1 MSNMANKYKVGIFV
15 AIGLLLIVLS
25 LLMLGA
31 MEYFAPKYKAYTV
44 VTQSVQGLEP
54 GAKVKYSGV
63 TIGKVTD
70 VTIGFRNKD
79 IYVYMEFPMKKMDP
93 VYKNLSISDYKRKL
107 TDNFNDYIK
116 EGLRGQLALEGI
128 TGSLYL
134 ELKFYDPKLYPVA
147 NSSQYQPEE
156 KDMFYLPSIPMV
168 EISTIIDNI
177 EKAVRKLANLDYDQ
191 TLRDLNKVL
200 NSTSQILNDEDLK
213 ASLKDIKSTASEL
226 KSITEKVN
234 KSLTES
240 KMDNTV
246 HNLNQTLDKI
256 STLSDL
262 LQTEIQKSDIPK
274 TTETARNF
282 MISSEYKFTVLR
294 NDLLNAEKRLE
305 ETLNAFKLF
314 AQYLEQNP
322 SALISGKQGK
332 PVVKP

>member
-15 AIGLLLIVLS
+15 AVGLLLIVLS
-25 LLMLGA
+25 LLVLGA
-31 MEYFAPKYKAYTV
+31 LEYFAPKYKAYTV

-70 VTIGFRNKD
+70 VTIGFKNKD

-93 VYKNLSISDYKRKL
+93 AYKNLSLNDYKKKL
-107 TDNFNDYIK
+107 RENFDEYIK

-128 TGSLYL
+128 TGSLYV
-134 ELKFYDPKLYPVA
+134 ELKFYDPKLYPLA
-147 NSSQYQPEE
+147 DSSQYQPEE
-156 KDMFYLPSIPMV
+156 KGMFYLPSIPMV
-168 EISTIIDNI
+168 EISTIMDNI

-200 NSTSQILNDEDLK
+200 NATSQILNDEDLK

-226 KSITEKVN
+226 RSITEKIN
-234 KSLTES
+234 KSLTET

-246 HNLNQTLDKI
+246 QNLNKTLDKI
-256 STLSDL
+256 SSLSDL
-262 LQTEIQKSDIPK
+262 LQTEVQKSDIPK
-274 TTETARNF
+274 TTEAARNF
-282 MISSEYKFTVLR
+282 MNSSEYKFTVLR
-294 NDLLNAEKRLE
+294 NDLLNAEKNLE
-305 ETLNAFKLF
+305 ETLNAFRLF

-322 SALISGKQGK
+322 SALLNGKQGK